1 MGQKTAKIFSKSP
14 LTKGDFCVI
23 ICFVGVGCKVILV
36 YTLKGVYSGMRD
48 DMTILYDIY
57 GELLSK
63 SQREVLDLRYNSDL
77 SIAEIAE
84 ELGGISR
91 PAVNNARKKGEE
103 RLLELEGILGSAK
116 RYKEISDLLSQAEEN
131 LARLPDGG
139 NDGDIIKRIREIF
152 EDIRKRL

>member
-1 MGQKTAKIFSKSP
+1 MK
-14 LTKGDFCVI
+14 DN
-23 ICFVGVGCKVILV
+23 
-36 YTLKGVYSGMRD
+36 
-48 DMTILYDIY
+48 MTILYDIY

-91 PAVNNARKKGEE
+91 PAVNNARKKGED
-103 RLLELEGILGSAK
+103 RLLELEEILGNAK
-116 RYKEISDLLSQAEEN
+116 RYMEISELLSQAETH
-131 LARLPDGG
+131 LAEFPDT
-139 NDGDIIKRIREIF
+139 NETAKIREIF

>member
-1 MGQKTAKIFSKSP
+1 MK
-14 LTKGDFCVI
+14 DN
-23 ICFVGVGCKVILV
+23 
-36 YTLKGVYSGMRD
+36 
-48 DMTILYDIY
+48 MTILYDIY

-91 PAVNNARKKGEE
+91 PAVNNARKKGED
-103 RLLELEGILGSAK
+103 RLLELEEILGNAK
-116 RYKEISDLLSQAEEN
+116 RYMEISELLSQAEN
-131 LARLPDGG
+131 QLSGLPDT
-139 NDGDIIKRIREIF
+139 NETVKIREIF

>member
-1 MGQKTAKIFSKSP
+1 MQ
-14 LTKGDFCVI
+14 DN
-23 ICFVGVGCKVILV
+23 
-36 YTLKGVYSGMRD
+36 
-48 DMTILYDIY
+48 MTILYDIY
-57 GELLSK
+57 GELLPK

-91 PAVNNARKKGEE
+91 PAVNNARKKGED

-116 RYKEISDLLSQAEEN
+116 RYKEISDLLTQAEEHLEKLSDSDTN
-131 LARLPDGG
+131 GE
-139 NDGDIIKRIREIF
+139 IVRIREIF

>member
-1 MGQKTAKIFSKSP
+1 MG
-14 LTKGDFCVI
+14 GFCVI
-23 ICFVGVGCKVILV
+23 IVSVGVKHFWFIPQKEFTAGRKD
-36 YTLKGVYSGMRD
+36 K
-48 DMTILYDIY
+48 MTILYDIY

-91 PAVNNARKKGEE
+91 PAVNNARKKGED
-103 RLLELEGILGSAK
+103 RLLELEEILGNAK
-116 RYKEISDLLSQAEEN
+116 RYMEISELLSQAETH
-131 LARLPDGG
+131 LAEFPDT
-139 NDGDIIKRIREIF
+139 NETAKIREIF

>member
-1 MGQKTAKIFSKSP
+1 MQDN
-14 LTKGDFCVI
+14 L
-23 ICFVGVGCKVILV
+23 
-36 YTLKGVYSGMRD
+36 
-48 DMTILYDIY
+48 TILYDIY

-103 RLLELEGILGSAK
+103 RLMELESILGSAK
-116 RYKEISDLLSQAEEN
+116 RFREISDLLAEAEKT
-131 LARLPDGG
+131 LLELPQ
-139 NDGDIIKRIREIF
+139 NESTNHIREIF
-152 EDIRKRL
+152 KDIRTRL

>member
-1 MGQKTAKIFSKSP
+1 MFE
-14 LTKGDFCVI
+14 
-23 ICFVGVGCKVILV
+23 V
-36 YTLKGVYSGMRD
+36 YIPKGVYSDMRD
-48 DMTILYDIY
+48 DMTILFDIY
-57 GELLSK
+57 GELLPK

-103 RLLELEGILGSAK
+103 RLLGLESVLGSAK
-116 RYKEISDLLSQAEEN
+116 RYKEISELLSQAEEQ
-131 LARLPDGG
+131 LAGLPESAE
-139 NDGDIIKRIREIF
+139 IVRVKEIF

>member
-1 MGQKTAKIFSKSP
+1 
-14 LTKGDFCVI
+14 
-23 ICFVGVGCKVILV
+23 
-36 YTLKGVYSGMRD
+36 MRD

-116 RYKEISDLLSQAEEN
+116 RYKEISELLTQAEEN
-131 LARLPDGG
+131 LAKLPGG
-139 NDGDIIKRIREIF
+139 DEGGEIKRIREIF

>member
-1 MGQKTAKIFSKSP
+1 MK
-14 LTKGDFCVI
+14 DN
-23 ICFVGVGCKVILV
+23 
-36 YTLKGVYSGMRD
+36 
-48 DMTILYDIY
+48 MTILYDIY

-91 PAVNNARKKGEE
+91 PAVNNARKKGED
-103 RLLELEGILGSAK
+103 RLLELEEVLGNAK
-116 RYKEISDLLSQAEEN
+116 RYMEISELLSQAENHLAN
-131 LARLPDGG
+131 LPEADDKTQL
-139 NDGDIIKRIREIF
+139 REIF

>member
-1 MGQKTAKIFSKSP
+1 
-14 LTKGDFCVI
+14 
-23 ICFVGVGCKVILV
+23 
-36 YTLKGVYSGMRD
+36 MRD

-116 RYKEISDLLSQAEEN
+116 RYKEISELLTQAEEH
-131 LARLPDGG
+131 LVKLPDGSEV
-139 NDGDIIKRIREIF
+139 KRIREIF

>member
-1 MGQKTAKIFSKSP
+1 
-14 LTKGDFCVI
+14 
-23 ICFVGVGCKVILV
+23 
-36 YTLKGVYSGMRD
+36 MRD

-103 RLLELEGILGSAK
+103 RLLELESILGSAK
-116 RYKEISDLLSQAEEN
+116 RYKEISELLSRAEEH

-139 NDGDIIKRIREIF
+139 DEGGEITRIREIF

>member
-1 MGQKTAKIFSKSP
+1 MK
-14 LTKGDFCVI
+14 DN
-23 ICFVGVGCKVILV
+23 
-36 YTLKGVYSGMRD
+36 
-48 DMTILYDIY
+48 MTILYDIY

-91 PAVNNARKKGEE
+91 PAVNNARKKGED
-103 RLLELEGILGSAK
+103 RLLELEGTLGNAK
-116 RYKEISDLLSQAEEN
+116 RYMEISELLSQAEN
-131 LARLPDGG
+131 QLSGLPDT
-139 NDGDIIKRIREIF
+139 NETVKIREIF

>member
-1 MGQKTAKIFSKSP
+1 
-14 LTKGDFCVI
+14 
-23 ICFVGVGCKVILV
+23 
-36 YTLKGVYSGMRD
+36 MRD
-48 DMTILYDIY
+48 DMTILFDIY
-57 GELLSK
+57 GELLPK

-103 RLLELEGILGSAK
+103 RLLGLESVLGNAR
-116 RYKEISDLLSQAEEN
+116 RYKEISELLSQAEEQI
-131 LARLPDGG
+131 AGLPESAG
-139 NDGDIIKRIREIF
+139 IVRVKEIF

>member
-1 MGQKTAKIFSKSP
+1 
-14 LTKGDFCVI
+14 
-23 ICFVGVGCKVILV
+23 
-36 YTLKGVYSGMRD
+36 MRD

-103 RLLELEGILGSAK
+103 RLLELERILGNAK
-116 RYKEISDLLSQAEEN
+116 RYKEISELLSQAEEQ
-131 LARLPDGG
+131 LAKLPENGE
-139 NDGDIIKRIREIF
+139 IKRIREIF

>member
-1 MGQKTAKIFSKSP
+1 MQ
-14 LTKGDFCVI
+14 DN
-23 ICFVGVGCKVILV
+23 
-36 YTLKGVYSGMRD
+36 
-48 DMTILYDIY
+48 MTILYDIY
-57 GELLSK
+57 GELLPK

-91 PAVNNARKKGEE
+91 PAVNNARKKGED

-116 RYKEISDLLSQAEEN
+116 RYKEISDLLTQAEEHLEKLSDSDTN
-131 LARLPDGG
+131 VEFV
-139 NDGDIIKRIREIF
+139 RIREIF

>member
-1 MGQKTAKIFSKSP
+1 MK
-14 LTKGDFCVI
+14 DN
-23 ICFVGVGCKVILV
+23 
-36 YTLKGVYSGMRD
+36 
-48 DMTILYDIY
+48 MTILYDIY

-91 PAVNNARKKGEE
+91 PAVNNARKKGED
-103 RLLELEGILGSAK
+103 RLLELEEVLGNAK
-116 RYKEISDLLSQAEEN
+116 RYMEISELLSQAEN
-131 LARLPDGG
+131 HLAEFPDT
-139 NDGDIIKRIREIF
+139 DETAKIREIF

>member
-1 MGQKTAKIFSKSP
+1 MK
-14 LTKGDFCVI
+14 DN
-23 ICFVGVGCKVILV
+23 
-36 YTLKGVYSGMRD
+36 
-48 DMTILYDIY
+48 MTILYDIY

-91 PAVNNARKKGEE
+91 PAVNNARKKGED
-103 RLLELEGILGSAK
+103 RLLELEEVLGNAK
-116 RYKEISDLLSQAEEN
+116 RYMEISELLSQAEN
-131 LARLPDGG
+131 QLSGLPDT
-139 NDGDIIKRIREIF
+139 NETVKIREIF

>member
-1 MGQKTAKIFSKSP
+1 MMSVDVKRFWFIPQKEFTA
-14 LTKGDFCVI
+14 
-23 ICFVGVGCKVILV
+23 
-36 YTLKGVYSGMRD
+36 GMKD
-48 DMTILYDIY
+48 NMTILYDIY

-91 PAVNNARKKGEE
+91 PAVNNARKKGED
-103 RLLELEGILGSAK
+103 RLLELEEVLGNAK
-116 RYKEISDLLSQAEEN
+116 RYMEISELLSQAEN
-131 LARLPDGG
+131 QLSGLPDT
-139 NDGDIIKRIREIF
+139 NETVKIREIF

>member
-1 MGQKTAKIFSKSP
+1 MRECKAFS
-14 LTKGDFCVI
+14 
-23 ICFVGVGCKVILV
+23 V
-36 YTLKGVYSGMRD
+36 YIPKGVYSGMRD

-103 RLLELEGILGSAK
+103 RLLELESVLGSAK
-116 RYKEISDLLSQAEEN
+116 RYKEISELLSRAEEH
-131 LARLPDGG
+131 LARLPENGE
-139 NDGDIIKRIREIF
+139 IKSIREIF